1 MWDNGELL
9 QEGLCHTQVCCTQS
23 PCPSSRS
30 LLTHTS
36 TWNIQTQLCLSLY
49 GVSESWCAQGLLEP
63 SERLWGLWGLILN
76 VFCPSYH
83 LAGASPLPLDVGC
96 LFLVRSNILLLT
108 VVQEWA
114 VILAH
119 PSTPSSWNSHQLYCN
134 LKTLHVATSTILK
147 LKNYLCGKTHLR

>member
-1 MWDNGELL
+1 M
-9 QEGLCHTQVCCTQS
+9 
-23 PCPSSRS
+23 PYP
-30 LLTHTS
+30 
-36 TWNIQTQLCLSLY
+36 
-49 GVSESWCAQGLLEP
+49 GLLHPEPLPLKQATADPYLHSRHSNTVLSQSLWGLWVLVCIRFEP
-63 SERLWGLWGLILN
+63 SECLWGLWGLILN

-108 VVQEWA
+108 VVQQWA